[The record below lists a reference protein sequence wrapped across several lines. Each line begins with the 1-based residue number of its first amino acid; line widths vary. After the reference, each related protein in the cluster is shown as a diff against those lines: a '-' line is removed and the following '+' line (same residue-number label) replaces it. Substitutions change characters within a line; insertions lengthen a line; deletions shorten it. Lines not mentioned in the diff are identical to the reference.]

1 MSEIVREGYERIAG
15 TFDEWR
21 GRVVGDPRVQ
31 WRALLEER
39 LPEGAQVL
47 ELGCGSGDDA
57 RALAGRFHVTGVDI
71 SPAQL
76 RRAHGVETIEADFT
90 ALELPAAG
98 YDATMSFYVFNH
110 VPRERLAP
118 LLARIARWTRPGGWF
133 LHAFGTSDTE
143 AWTGDWLGAPNFF
156 SSFPPET
163 NSRLVRDAGF
173 TLERDE
179 LVTFREPEG
188 DVTFQWILARR

>member
-1 MSEIVREGYERIAG
+1 MTEIVREGYEHIAG

-21 GRVVGDPRVQ
+21 TRVVGDPRDA

-39 LPEGAQVL
+39 LADGARIL
-47 ELGCGSGDDA
+47 ELGCGSGNDA
-57 RALAGRFHVTGVDI
+57 RHLARRFHVTGVDV
-71 SPAQL
+71 SRAQL
-76 RRAHGVETIEADFT
+76 RRAHGIETIEADFT
-90 ALELPAAG
+90 ELELPDAR
-98 YDATMSFYVFNH
+98 YDAVVSFYVFNH
-110 VPRERLAP
+110 VPRDRLAP
-118 LLARIARWTRPGGWF
+118 LLAKIARWTRPGGWF

-156 SSFPPET
+156 SSFPPEQNT
-163 NSRLVRDAGF
+163 RLVRAAGF
-173 TLERDE
+173 AIERDE